1 MVAESQFEFM
11 QTAMAEALVELGVD
25 SSCIVTIVKQEEV
38 FIEK

>member
-1 MVAESQFEFM
+1 MVAEAQFVFI
-11 QTAMAEALVELGVD
+11 QTAIAEVLVELGVD